1 MIQDIGPDRLDNSF
15 KRATPEA
22 GDPVFCFREG
32 GLAARYDPETRSLSF
47 PLRGEFPEEGSFVH
61 LFSLAGRNW
70 FLAEEGTPL
79 PTGWE
84 LKPMAE
90 IRQAKVES
98 HREIF
103 AVYTAWHLHHW
114 MENSRFCGACGSRTV
129 FAEDE
134 RAKVCPACGGRIYP
148 RINPAVIVGVR
159 NGERILLTRY
169 RGGFRFNALIAG
181 FTEIG
186 ETLEET
192 VQREVM
198 EEAGIRVK
206 NIRYY
211 KSQPWGI
218 ADDILAGFYC
228 DVDGDDTIRRDEKEL
243 QSAVWTARR
252 EVELQPIDYSLTN
265 EMMRL
270 FRDGMDPRD

>member
-1 MIQDIGPDRLDNSF
+1 MIQDIGPDRLDNRF
-15 KRATPEA
+15 ERRLPEA
-22 GDPVFCFREG
+22 GDPVFCFRDG
-32 GLAARYDPETRSLSF
+32 GLAARYDPKARELSF
-47 PLRGEFPEEGSFVH
+47 PTREDFPEEAGFVY
-61 LFSLAGRNW
+61 LFSLADRAW
-70 FLAEEGTPL
+70 FLAEENVPV
-79 PTGWE
+79 PSGWA
-84 LKPMAE
+84 LLPMAE
-90 IRQAKVES
+90 IRQAPLRA

-114 MENSRFCGACGSRTV
+114 IENSRFCGACGSRTV

-134 RAKVCPACGGRIYP
+134 RARVCPACGNRIYP

-169 RGGFRFNALIAG
+169 RGGYRHNALIAG

-192 VQREVM
+192 VRREVM
-198 EEAGIRVK
+198 EEAGIRVR

-218 ADDILAGFYC
+218 ADDILAGFFC
-228 DVDGDDTIRRDEKEL
+228 EVDGDDTILRDDREL
-243 QSAVWTARR
+243 QSAVWTERQD
-252 EVELQPIDYSLTN
+252 VELQPNDYSLTN
-265 EMMRL
+265 EMMML
-270 FRDGMDPRD
+270 FREGRDPRD